1 MFQVVDSGPGS
12 VPAPSPAQSVTPT
25 PQIKQEPQTAITTI
39 KQEPQTSVT
48 TPSGSASMTSSSS
61 SIPAPGTTRYP
72 LKKGIK
78 SFCASTFFYLLVI
91 SVIICCLSLKGGVCF
106 DVKLRR

>member
-48 TPSGSASMTSSSS
+48 TPSGSSSLSSSS

-72 LKKGIK
+72 LKKGK
-78 SFCASTFFYLLVI
+78 NYWASCILFA
-91 SVIICCLSLKGGVCF
+91 CH
-106 DVKLRR
+106 